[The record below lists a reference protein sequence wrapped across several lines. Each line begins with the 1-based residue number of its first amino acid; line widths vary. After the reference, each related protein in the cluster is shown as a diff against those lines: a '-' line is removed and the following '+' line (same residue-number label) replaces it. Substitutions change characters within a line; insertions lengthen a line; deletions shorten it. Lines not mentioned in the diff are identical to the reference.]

1 VRFTT
6 FGRRGEAMGR
16 ALSVF
21 ALLLTGCASG
31 HTLKAFTVPPDQ
43 AAYVTVMRPSR
54 IGPCC
59 TIPLLIDE
67 HVVVKL
73 GAREYATVE
82 IPAGEHIAS
91 ISRGMEGG
99 GGGAMF
105 MSGYNFV
112 KFTAAPGEHVFI
124 LMDHSFWE
132 VDPRIYPPALGRAMV
147 QELRRVE

>member
-1 VRFTT
+1 M
-6 FGRRGEAMGR
+6 RRYLI
-16 ALSVF
+16 ALVVPL
-21 ALLLTGCASG
+21 ALLAGCASG

-43 AAYVTVMRPSR
+43 AAHVTIMRPSR

-59 TIPLLIDE
+59 TIPLRIDE

-73 GAREYATVE
+73 GAREYATVA
-82 IPAGEHIAS
+82 IPAGEHIAA

-105 MSGYNFV
+105 MSGYNYV
-112 KFTAAPGEHVFI
+112 KFTAAPGEHVYI

-132 VDPRIYPPALGRAMV
+132 IDPRIYPPALGRALV
-147 QELRRVE
+147 NDLKKVE

>member
-1 VRFTT
+1 MRPPAV
-6 FGRRGEAMGR
+6 
-16 ALSVF
+16 L
-21 ALLLTGCASG
+21 ALLLLLVGLTGCATG
-31 HTLKAFTVPPDQ
+31 HTLKAFTVPPEQ

-59 TIPLLIDE
+59 TIPLRIDE

-91 ISRGMEGG
+91 ISRGMEAGG
-99 GGGAMF
+99 GGGMF
-105 MSGYNFV
+105 MSGYNYV
-112 KFTAAPGEHVFI
+112 KFTAAPGEHVYI

-132 VDPRIYPPALGRAMV
+132 VDPRVYPPALGRALV
-147 QELRRVE
+147 NDLKKVE